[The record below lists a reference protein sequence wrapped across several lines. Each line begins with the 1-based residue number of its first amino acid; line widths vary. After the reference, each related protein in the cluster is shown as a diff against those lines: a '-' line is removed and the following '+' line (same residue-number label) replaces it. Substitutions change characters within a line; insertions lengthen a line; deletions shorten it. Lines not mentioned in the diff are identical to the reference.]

1 MKLEELE
8 DTLKR
13 VYLRGDCIASM
24 MKIYVNVVDN
34 DELTKKDLLTLL
46 YDIDEKMQSFQKDL
60 LCVVESLELDA
71 KA

>member
-1 MKLEELE
+1 
-8 DTLKR
+8 
-13 VYLRGDCIASM
+13 M

>member
-13 VYLRGDCIASM
+13 VYLRADCIASM

-34 DELTKKDLLTLL
+34 DELTNKDLLTLL
-46 YDIDEKMQSFQKDL
+46 YDIDEKMQSFQ
-60 LCVVESLELDA
+60 
-71 KA
+71 

>member
-13 VYLRGDCIASM
+13 IYLRADCIASM

-60 LCVVESLELDA
+60 LCVVESLELNA

>member
-1 MKLEELE
+1 MEELE

-13 VYLRGDCIASM
+13 VYLRADRIASM